1 MISIIF
7 AIIFESGELQEE
19 LVISIL
25 ENTTAHGAQSQEIY
39 SVGRSSIHEIYAGIY
54 MLASVL
60 CFGFGVLIGLTKEN
74 KVEK

>member
-7 AIIFESGELQEE
+7 AIIFAVAGFIFG
-19 LVISIL
+19 V
-25 ENTTAHGAQSQEIY
+25 QSQEIY